1 MDGGHGL
8 KVQHHAS
15 PQHDV
20 VEPQG
25 EKKTKQRHGGPKKPS
40 CKTAK
45 VLHTHIYIYTLC
57 NHIIIVCVYIYIYIY
72 IYIHV
77 CNYIYIYIMC
87 LCVTYVQYVDT
98 IQIGRFVISFHLYGF
113 NVEHIRFPVPLR
125 AFVVRFGEAQWAKRW
140 PWPAEQRNACWL
152 SLTC

>member
-45 VLHTHIYIYTLC
+45 VSHTHIYIYTLLSYY
-57 NHIIIVCVYIYIYIY
+57 VCVYIYMYVYIY
-72 IYIHV
+72 Y
-77 CNYIYIYIMC
+77 

-98 IQIGRFVISFHLYGF
+98 IQIGRFVTSFHLYGF

-125 AFVVRFGEAQWAKRW
+125 AFVVRFGEAQ
-140 PWPAEQRNACWL
+140 
-152 SLTC
+152 

>member
-25 EKKTKQRHGGPKKPS
+25 EKNTKQRHGGPKKPS

-45 VLHTHIYIYTLC
+45 VLHTHIYI
-57 NHIIIVCVYIYIYIY
+57 HSIIILCMCIYIYTYINIY
-72 IYIHV
+72 I
-77 CNYIYIYIMC
+77 
-87 LCVTYVQYVDT
+87 
-98 IQIGRFVISFHLYGF
+98 
-113 NVEHIRFPVPLR
+113 
-125 AFVVRFGEAQWAKRW
+125 
-140 PWPAEQRNACWL
+140 
-152 SLTC
+152 